1 MKKIPVYVVSGF
13 LDAGKTTYISDRIK
27 TDRFHKKGRTLI
39 IALEEGEQSYDCS
52 LMAEYETDIVYPEDI
67 HDEKKAISELVA
79 GYTPDRIFI
88 ENNVMKQLNPEMLPC
103 GTELVSWITIVDG
116 STLPLY
122 FENMKQLFADTVKHS
137 ELVIFNR
144 TERKEDLAGYA
155 HGFRL
160 MNERAGFLWESPMG
174 YHEKA
179 FDDVLPYNMDE
190 NPVEITESTY
200 SFWYLDAVARPERYD
215 GRRIRM
221 TVQAGKKPGDEE
233 GCWFFA
239 GRQVMTCCINDL
251 QFLGFDCR
259 WEDAA
264 RLSDRAWVELTAAA
278 RLEKRGP
285 YGVSGLVL
293 YAEEL
298 KPVAPLNPFVT

>member
-67 HDEKKAISELVA
+67 HDEKKAVSELVA

-103 GTELVSWITIVDG
+103 GTELVSWVTIVDG

-144 TERKEDLAGYA
+144 TERKENLAGYA

-190 NPVEITESTY
+190 DPVEI
-200 SFWYLDAVARPERYD
+200 
-215 GRRIRM
+215 
-221 TVQAGKKPGDEE
+221 
-233 GCWFFA
+233 
-239 GRQVMTCCINDL
+239 INDL